1 MRTSPITVARQRHSL
16 AEVARRSGIEATR
29 DSGSVTVRCLFPRHG
44 HFDRSPSLRLH
55 LETGLY
61 ACFGCGAHGD
71 VVEWVQ
77 TSEGVSWREEIAL
90 LDAGGPL
97 HNAWSGNERAGDLTG
112 SRARGSTHGRPDAHA
127 GELSSVTRGELEH
140 LGTRQPVLER
150 PSLER
155 PDLERT
161 APARVH
167 TVLALAWRYYSCR
180 ALHDRGVAYLQRRA
194 IDVRVLE
201 AVTRRCEVG
210 HSPARAD
217 GLVTALRRAG
227 VTDDELVDA
236 GLARRRGG
244 EERLTDVYRQRVLVP
259 VRDEEGRVSGFVGRN
274 VGDPR
279 WPKYLNPPRTAVYD
293 KSVDLYQP
301 LRAPSSTDGHVVV
314 VEGTLDAMAIAT
326 AAIRAGRERELC
338 PVTQSGRE
346 LSTRQIERVLSLHP
360 GPPVIAFDGDAAGA
374 ESNERVSRAVARTG
388 RPVMVTTLPDG
399 HDPASWL
406 EAMGDR
412 GLDAWSCRETSASRP
427 GAPKPVLTVELG
439 LDPTADVAAPSSA
452 RRALRDGY
460 GRARGAVPCDAAG
473 ALAEPGRELGVAL

>member
-1 MRTSPITVARQRHSL
+1 MRTSPITAARQRHGL
-16 AEVARRSGIEATR
+16 AEVARRSGIEVTR

-44 HFDRSPSLRLH
+44 HYDLSPSLRLH

-61 ACFGCGAHGD
+61 TCFGCGAHGD

-77 TSEGVSWREEIAL
+77 TSEGVTWREAIAL

-97 HNAWSGNERAGDLTG
+97 HNAWSGPERAMDLAG
-112 SRARGSTHGRPDAHA
+112 SRTRSFAHGQTDALV
-127 GELSSVTRGELEH
+127 GEVSAATRGELEH

-150 PSLER
+150 P
-155 PDLERT
+155 DVERT

-167 TVLALAWRYYSCR
+167 GVLALAWRYDSCR

-217 GLVTALRRAG
+217 GLVNALRGAG

-259 VRDEEGRVSGFVGRN
+259 VREKNGRISGLVGRN

-279 WPKYLNPPRTAVYD
+279 WPTYLNPPRTAVYD

-301 LRAPSSTDGHVVV
+301 LRAPMSRDGHVVV

-346 LSTRQIERVLSLHP
+346 LSLHQIERVLSLHP
-360 GPPVIAFDGDAAGA
+360 APPVIAFDGDAAGA

-412 GLDAWSCRETSASRP
+412 GLDAWICRETSTSSHDAPRP
-427 GAPKPVLTVELG
+427 VPTVERG
-439 LDPTADVAAPSSA
+439 LDPTVDEAAPSSV

-460 GRARGAVPCDAAG
+460 GRARGAVPHDAAV
-473 ALAEPGRELGVAL
+473 ALVEPGRELGVAL